1 MRSEVRR
8 MDRAVH
14 WIWMQNAL
22 GIGSGKVQ
30 AVLSYFGDAFGFYHA
45 GEKEWRLCGLFSPK
59 DLDRLKRSTLDR
71 AEQIYIRCHEVGQ
84 WVLPY
89 SASSYPYLLKN
100 LDNPPCVLYG
110 KGTFPDFSH
119 HLSIAI
125 VGTRSATPYGVSA
138 AQDLS
143 FGLAKA
149 GVIVVSGGALGI
161 DSAAH
166 QGALRAGGITVA
178 VLACGINSSYLQE
191 NASLRHAISQE
202 GALISEYPPDTPVSS
217 WNFPIRNRIISG
229 LAKGT
234 VVIEAGVKSGS
245 LITANLALEQG
256 RDVFAVP
263 GNVNSSVSCGSNRL
277 IQGGAKLVTCMGDI
291 LEEYGIRSL
300 EEVSPSLVSAEDFQE
315 KKVSSETIKTQ
326 TKDNRPPA
334 LLSPVG
340 EALYQALSRE
350 PCHIDTLAR
359 QAGLSPQQALQAL
372 TELEMEDQVE
382 IFPGRRYAKKL

>member
-1 MRSEVRR
+1 MEN
-8 MDRAVH
+8 AAY

-178 VLACGINSSYLQE
+178 VLACGINSRYLQE

-202 GALISEYPPDTPVSS
+202 GALISEYPPDTPASP

-263 GNVNSSVSCGSNRL
+263 GNVDSSVSCGSNHL

-291 LEEYGIRSL
+291 LEEYGVHSL
-300 EEVSPSLVSAEDFQE
+300 EEVSF
-315 KKVSSETIKTQ
+315 SSVTGKDAREEETSHAGPFPEGMMKTQ
-326 TKDNRPPA
+326 SKEKIPPA
-334 LLSPVG
+334 SLSSRG
-340 EALYQALSRE
+340 EALYRALSQE

-359 QAGLSPQQALQAL
+359 RAGLSPQQALQAL

-382 IFPGRRYAKKL
+382 TFPGRRYAIKS